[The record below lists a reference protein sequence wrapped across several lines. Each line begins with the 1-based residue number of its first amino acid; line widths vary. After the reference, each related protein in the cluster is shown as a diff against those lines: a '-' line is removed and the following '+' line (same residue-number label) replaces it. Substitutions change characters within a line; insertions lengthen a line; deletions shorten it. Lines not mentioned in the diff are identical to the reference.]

1 MKIKFTQRI
10 AVLAWVIFIVATYTY
25 LLPVS
30 PFLASF
36 YKKST
41 DLFLRYRYTHNQLP
55 KLIDK
60 IVIVS
65 IDDETLEKIHADL
78 PISTKFYAALL
89 DKISVREMQ
98 PLVVGLWDVAFI
110 DIDKQNEEEA
120 LLSGAFERSSKVV
133 ITSYFTKNG
142 SLIGPPK
149 ALLDSASDVGFINYP
164 LDDDL
169 VVRRAYP
176 FMVSKENSRLYFP
189 FALKIFSKI
198 DGMDL
203 DRVKFDVKNNF
214 FHIHSKDFK
223 KKTSIPLDSFD
234 TTSLNYFA
242 KFNDFKVIPFWRVV
256 ESWEPPDTFKDKIVL
271 VGTTAEVYN
280 DIRLTPLGLM
290 PTLGI
295 NANFLL
301 SLLLNEFLKTLPAA
315 VNFLIFL
322 FSSLLIGIITFR
334 YGNFKGLILTGAV
347 IVIGFYA
354 SSVLISE
361 NIIFDFFGLLFVSI
375 FSFITVTMYK
385 YLSVVIENTTLR
397 HLAITDGLTG
407 LYVFRYFEAKLNS
420 EIRKAVT
427 TYSDL
432 ALVIFDIDHFKEF
445 NDNYGHDLGNEIL
458 KIFSTIMSEH
468 SRAADTVSRFGG
480 EEFAVI
486 LPQTSLEQAYKYA
499 ESIRKKAEEFT
510 LVWQDKALKF
520 TVSAGVSSLECIER
534 ISYANFVKS
543 ADRAL
548 YQAKDSGRN
557 KIISAQTK
565 NSRAIGSV
573 G

>member
-1 MKIKFTQRI
+1 MKIKFTHRI
-10 AVLAWVIFIVATYTY
+10 AVFAWVIFIVAAYTY
-25 LLPVS
+25 FLPVS
-30 PFLASF
+30 SALSSF

-41 DLFLRYRYTHNQLP
+41 DLFIRYRYNHNQLP

-60 IVIVS
+60 IIIVS
-65 IDDETLEKIHADL
+65 IDDETLERIHTDL
-78 PISTKFYAALL
+78 PVSTKFYASLL
-89 DKISVREMQ
+89 DKISVKEMR
-98 PLVVGLWDVAFI
+98 PLVVGLWDVVFI
-110 DIDKQNEEEA
+110 DVDKQNEEET
-120 LLSGAFERSSKVV
+120 LLSGAFKRSSNVV

-142 SLIGPPK
+142 SLIQPPK
-149 ALLDSASDVGFINYP
+149 MLLESASGVGFINYP
-164 LDDDL
+164 LDDDF

-176 FMVSKENSRLYFP
+176 FMVGRENSRLYFP
-189 FALKIFSKI
+189 FSLKIFSEAEK
-198 DGMDL
+198 MDL
-203 DRVKFDVKNNF
+203 DHVTYDVKNNL
-214 FHIHSKDFK
+214 FHIHSTDFK
-223 KKTSIPLDSFD
+223 NKIAIPLDSYD
-234 TTSLNYFA
+234 TTPLNFYA
-242 KFNDFKVIPFWRVV
+242 KFNDFKIIPFWRVV
-256 ESWEPPDTFKDKIVL
+256 ESWEPPDTFNDKIVL

-280 DIRLTPLGLM
+280 DIHLTPLGLM

-301 SLLLNEFLKTLPAA
+301 SLLSNKFLKSLPGV
-315 VNFLIFL
+315 VNFSIFL
-322 FSSLLIGIITFR
+322 FSSLLIGLITFS
-334 YGNFKGLILTGAV
+334 YGNFKGLLLSGAV
-347 IVIGFYA
+347 IVIGFYV

-375 FSFITVTMYK
+375 LSYIMVTMYK

-397 HLAITDGLTG
+397 RLAITDGLTG
-407 LYVFRYFEAKLNS
+407 LFVFRYFEAKLNS

-432 ALVIFDIDHFKEF
+432 SLVIFDIDHFKDF

-458 KIFSTIMSEH
+458 KNFSAIMTEH

-499 ESIRKKAEEFT
+499 ENIRKKAEEFT
-510 LVWQDKALKF
+510 LVWQGKALRI
-520 TVSAGVSSLECIER
+520 TVSAGVSSLECVDR
-534 ISYANFVKS
+534 ISYTSLVKS
-543 ADRAL
+543 ADQAL

-557 KIISAQTK
+557 RSISAQIK
-565 NSRAIGSV
+565 NTRAIGSV